1 MNSAAVESMT
11 RRNSSGS
18 RCVRHEKAPSA
29 RPVSTGT
36 PTIRNALN
44 VYRSIPATRC
54 RIEPISGTL
63 TRYPPPNIENGPQ
76 SPAIRPG

>member
-1 MNSAAVESMT
+1 M
-11 RRNSSGS
+11 
-18 RCVRHEKAPSA
+18 
-29 RPVSTGT
+29 
-36 PTIRNALN
+36 NALN

-54 RIEPISGTL
+54 RIEPNSGTV